1 MGTLHGGMVAT
12 LIDTCTSALV
22 FTKPP
27 YHPGV
32 SIDMSIRYLFYTSVT
47 IVINMGFNLS
57 NVLPRSLVFVIIY
70 LTQR

>member
-1 MGTLHGGMVAT
+1 MTVGEGHVNGMGTLHGGMVAT

-32 SIDMSIRYLFYTSVT
+32 SIDMSIRYLFYCNHHR
-47 IVINMGFNLS
+47 I
-57 NVLPRSLVFVIIY
+57 
-70 LTQR
+70 

>member
-1 MGTLHGGMVAT
+1 MTVGEGHVNGMGTLHGGMVAT

-32 SIDMSIRYLFYTSVT
+32 SIDMSIRYLFYC
-47 IVINMGFNLS
+47 NH
-57 NVLPRSLVFVIIY
+57 
-70 LTQR
+70 